1 MTLKE
6 KSFYDFGR
14 NMVMRIMIIG
24 GGGREHALTWGLSQ
38 SSQVDAIYCVPGN
51 AGIAEQAECLA
62 ADPEDLSALAG
73 LAHDKG
79 IDLTVVGPEAP
90 LVAGIVDFFMDK
102 GLTVLGPERK
112 AALLE
117 GSKGWAKEFMAEYN
131 IPTADFMVFNS
142 YDEARKFVRESRAKM
157 VVKADGLAAGKGVY
171 VTDSAAEAESALHQ
185 IMIDRIFGDAGNKVV
200 IEERLV
206 GEEVSLLALT
216 DGKTFLTMPSSQDHK
231 AVGEGDTGPN
241 TGGMGAYAPAPVMT
255 EEMTRFA
262 EENIFRPLLEGMR
275 KRGLLYR
282 GVIYA
287 GLMITAEGPRILEF
301 NARFGDPETQVI
313 LPLFDGDLAAMLLS
327 AAQGDIAGEW
337 KWKNEVAACIVMAS
351 GGYPGSYEQG
361 KIISGLEE
369 SALDPHSV
377 VFHAGTVSRA
387 GKMLTAGGRV
397 LGVTSWG
404 GDLQSTLDRAYAI
417 VDKIKF
423 EGAYYR
429 RDIAHRA
436 LKR

>member
-1 MTLKE
+1 
-6 KSFYDFGR
+6 
-14 NMVMRIMIIG
+14 MRIMIIG
-24 GGGREHALTWGLSQ
+24 GGGREHVLAWKLSQ
-38 SSQVDAIYCVPGN
+38 SPQVDSIYCVPGN
-51 AGIAEQAECLA
+51 AGIAKLA
-62 ADPEDLSALAG
+62 DCHDADPEDLPALTG
-73 LAHDKG
+73 LAHNKG

-90 LVAGIVDFFMDK
+90 LVAGIVDHFMDK
-102 GLTVLGPERK
+102 GLTILGPERK

-131 IPTADFMVFNS
+131 IPTADFRIFKS
-142 YDEARKFVRESRAKM
+142 YDEARKFIGKSSGKM
-157 VVKADGLAAGKGVY
+157 VVKADGLAAGKGVF
-171 VTDSAAEAESALHQ
+171 VTDSPAEAESALRQ
-185 IMIDRIFGDAGNKVV
+185 IMIDRIFGDAGDKVV

-241 TGGMGAYAPAPVMT
+241 TGGMGAYSPAPIMT
-255 EEMTRFA
+255 EEITRFV
-262 EENIFRPLLEGMR
+262 EENVFRPLLEGMQ

-287 GLMITAEGPRILEF
+287 GLMITEEGPRILEF
-301 NARFGDPETQVI
+301 NARFGDPETQAL
-313 LPLFDGDLAAMLLS
+313 LPLFDGDLAPLLLT
-327 AAQGDIAGEW
+327 AAEGEIAGEW
-337 KWKNEVAACIVMAS
+337 KWKNEVTACIVMAS
-351 GGYPGSYEQG
+351 GGYPGAYEQG

-369 SALDPHSV
+369 ADLDPHSV
-377 VFHAGTVSRA
+377 VFHAGTVSKA
-387 GKMLTAGGRV
+387 GKILTAGGRV

-404 GDLQSTLDRAYAI
+404 RDLQSTLDRAYSI

-429 RDIAHRA
+429 RDIACRA
-436 LKR
+436 LKK